1 MCQLHQLECQLNLP
15 SVEELIR
22 LLESEAFERLTDADV
37 RTVGEYGA
45 IELCGESFFERAFSP
60 GKEVAASLALAREL
74 GARAVLADLIA
85 LRAAM
90 LGPPCAARASSGS
103 R

>member
-1 MCQLHQLECQLNLP
+1 MTELHGIERYLNLP

-22 LLESEAFERLTDADV
+22 LLRSGVFERLTDAQV

-45 IELCGESFFERAFSP
+45 IELAGESYFARAFSA

-74 GARAVLADLIA
+74 GVCRVLCDLLA
-85 LRAAM
+85 LRASM
-90 LGPPCAARASSGS
+90 IGPAAAAAF
-103 R
+103 